1 MTNLIAT
8 DAQDLE
14 IDSGLVELYELEI
27 GTGSNNTL
35 FFHPGKDLDNGTTD
49 KDLIF
54 DGNTY
59 IALPI
64 MMDNIEKSATG
75 AMNRPK
81 LTIANVESIIK
92 TGSDFKTQMED
103 GTWDATIDG
112 EALPATEFE
121 IDDLVGQRITRRV
134 TLEKYT
140 GSGVTAY
147 EFDKEVFIIDRIAAK
162 TAILIELELSAPV
175 DLAGIRLP
183 RRQVIGKYCPWLYQG
198 HHTKSK
204 TSSACFW
211 KTKNQIEDENGN
223 FYSFYFTKDDEPLV
237 LNTRLAGNSTSFWK
251 GAYSAGTTYAS
262 GEYVSNG
269 GLFWR
274 SEKDSNTGN
283 TPSETSIFWQIVRTY
298 SQYSSS
304 TAYSVHATD
313 PRRNDYVL
321 SSDTVWRAI
330 AANTGVTPGTNQNVW
345 VRGDVCGK
353 LLKSC
358 KSRYQVIP
366 KATGSGYTLGG
377 IPHKKENTYQALP
390 FGGFPG
396 SRKFR

>member
-1 MTNLIAT
+1 M
-8 DAQDLE
+8 
-14 IDSGLVELYELEI
+14 
-27 GTGSNNTL
+27 
-35 FFHPGKDLDNGTTD
+35 
-49 KDLIF
+49 
-54 DGNTY
+54 
-59 IALPI
+59 
-64 MMDNIEKSATG
+64 
-75 AMNRPK
+75 
-81 LTIANVESIIK
+81 
-92 TGSDFKTQMED
+92 
-103 GTWDATIDG
+103 
-112 EALPATEFE
+112 
-121 IDDLVGQRITRRV
+121 
-134 TLEKYT
+134 
-140 GSGVTAY
+140 
-147 EFDKEVFIIDRIAAK
+147 
-162 TAILIELELSAPV
+162 
-175 DLAGIRLP
+175 
-183 RRQVIGKYCPWLYQG
+183 IGKYCPWLYQG

-237 LNTRLAGNSTSFWK
+237 LNTRLAGNNTSFWK

-345 VRGDVCGK
+345 VRGDV
-353 LLKSC
+353 LVSC
-358 KSRYQVIP
+358 LSRVSQGT
-366 KATGSGYTLGG
+366 K
-377 IPHKKENTYQALP
+377 
-390 FGGFPG
+390 
-396 SRKFR
+396 